1 MLLTGEH
8 FLELVKKNKKLS
20 ETIIPELIHRLVRET
35 INSGAYT
42 HFPANDDVFTP
53 GFDGV
58 ITGNTIEHRF
68 LPLGNLFFEMG
79 AKKDCYKGI
88 TKIDSDYQKRKN
100 DESITDKN
108 KFTYIAI
115 TTSILDAKDKQV
127 KCNEYIKD
135 NILKF
140 KVRG

>member
-108 KFTYIAI
+108 KEVSFLEIQEINSTPRIYELDKID
-115 TTSILDAKDKQV
+115 ILM
-127 KCNEYIKD
+127 IKE
-135 NILKF
+135 LS
-140 KVRG
+140 